1 VGNKRRNK
9 RKGFLIMM
17 LDGMTLEE
25 AEALLE
31 ASKRRSSNE
40 NFLYIKLTD
49 LYNTEI
55 TYHIVRKD
63 KLHIWLTG
71 LSTTKETAYIYEAIE
86 NNDGELVSGEFIQQ
100 VELNKG
106 YEV

>member
-1 VGNKRRNK
+1 
-9 RKGFLIMM
+9 MM

-49 LYNTEI
+49 LYDSEI

-63 KLHIWLTG
+63 KLHIWLNG
-71 LSTTKETAYIYEAIE
+71 LSITKETAYIYEAIE
-86 NNDGELVSGEFIQQ
+86 DKDGELIHGKFIQQ
-100 VELNKG
+100 VGLN
-106 YEV
+106 E

>member
-1 VGNKRRNK
+1 
-9 RKGFLIMM
+9 MM

-31 ASKRRSSNE
+31 ASKRRSIDGK
-40 NFLYIKLTD
+40 FLYIKLTD
-49 LYNTEI
+49 LYNSEI

-71 LSTTKETAYIYEAIE
+71 LSKTKETAYIYEAIE
-86 NNDGELVSGEFIQQ
+86 DKDGELIRGEFIQQ
-100 VELNKG
+100 VGLNEG

>member
-1 VGNKRRNK
+1 
-9 RKGFLIMM
+9 MM
-17 LDGMTLEE
+17 FDGMTLEE

-31 ASKRRSSNE
+31 ASKRRSIDGK
-40 NFLYIKLTD
+40 FLYIKLTD
-49 LYNTEI
+49 LYNSEI

-71 LSTTKETAYIYEAIE
+71 LSTTKEIAYIYEAIE
-86 NNDGELVSGEFIQQ
+86 DEDGELIHGEFIQQ
-100 VELNKG
+100 VGLNEG

>member
-1 VGNKRRNK
+1 
-9 RKGFLIMM
+9 
-17 LDGMTLEE
+17 MTLEE
-25 AEALLE
+25 AEAVLKDWRE
-31 ASKRRSSNE
+31 YSKRTSVAGK
-40 NFLYIKLTD
+40 FLYIKLTD
-49 LYNTEI
+49 LYEDTS